1 MGFII
6 PLQATNKE
14 MGYKI
19 MLTLEYLR
27 SQYKGVAV
35 EVAIEDL
42 ETRIFINEMQSR
54 MDFEFNAMLKKLLKE
69 FKNL

>member
-1 MGFII
+1 
-6 PLQATNKE
+6 
-14 MGYKI
+14 
-19 MLTLEYLR
+19 MLTIETLR
-27 SQYKGVAV
+27 NQYKGVAV
-35 EVAIEDL
+35 KVAIEDL